1 MNDARPDSRPR
12 NPLSLR
18 HRARTVLC
26 IASLVVVSA
35 FLGAA
40 GCATPKPAREEA
52 ASSATYDSSAARR
65 DSELAAAAAMP
76 PDTVRHPHYRKVAVG
91 GAKGLKRL
99 EKELG
104 PERFAIVLKVNRLDL
119 DHVRDR
125 DSLIVPDSTL
135 RFFDISPFPREL
147 PAHRD
152 LKKLLLVS
160 LRVQAFAAFDSGAL
174 ARWGP
179 TSSGRESLPTPEGL
193 YHTNWKDKERV
204 STFNEEWELKWYINL
219 QNFVGIS
226 LHQYELPGYPASHA
240 CVRLHEDDAQWLYD
254 WADQWKL
261 DKDPR
266 RILRHGT
273 PVVIFGKF
281 AYHRRAP
288 WRRLNVDSAA
298 TDVPMEEIEK
308 ALAAWLPRDTA
319 TIVRPDSASV
329 AVAPRPAAEPAVKGR
344 R

>member
-52 ASSATYDSSAARR
+52 ASSATYDS
-65 DSELAAAAAMP
+65 AAAARDTAFVAPTP
-76 PDTVRHPHYRKVAVG
+76 PDTVRYPHYRKVAVG

-99 EKELG
+99 QKELG
-104 PERFAIVLKVNRLDL
+104 PDRFAIVLKVNRLDL

-179 TSSGRESLPTPEGL
+179 TSSGRESLPTPDGL

-226 LHQYELPGYPASHA
+226 LHQYELPGYPASHS

-273 PVVIFGKF
+273 PVVIFGKYG
-281 AYHRRAP
+281 YHRRAP
-288 WRRLNVDSAA
+288 WRRLNVDSTA